1 MLGYRLQQH
10 GGSPMAQSKGA
21 DPEDLSLLQTQR
33 RILVSSA
40 GVKDVG
46 SLTRYDETAVTT
58 DWQKKLTPKQFYIMR
73 EKGTEM
79 MLNLE
84 SRMYHRVYCNAPLF
98 RTEKKYNSGTGWPS
112 FSEAFGAC
120 GTDECNANI
129 LRRPDTS
136 LGSTSTEVI
145 CKQCDVGHVFDDGPR
160 PSGQKVLYQQCLRD
174 ISLKQRLV
182 RATDPRNSKLCSG
195 AIPDLPPRKLD
206 FTTS

>member
-1 MLGYRLQQH
+1 MVFVLNTHL
-10 GGSPMAQSKGA
+10 PF
-21 DPEDLSLLQTQR
+21 
-33 RILVSSA
+33 
-40 GVKDVG
+40 KDVG

-73 EKGTEM
+73 EKGTEVPFTGIY
-79 MLNLE
+79 LNN
-84 SRMYHRVYCNAPLF
+84 RDPGMYHWVYCNAPLF
-98 RTEKKYNSGTGWPS
+98 RSEKKYNSGTGWPS

-160 PSGQKVLYQQCLRD
+160 PSGQKVLYQQCFVN
-174 ISLKQRLV
+174 V
-182 RATDPRNSKLCSG
+182 RMAVLGQTKGPSSPVSCLLTVANARCPRGSEPN
-195 AIPDLPPRKLD
+195 R
-206 FTTS
+206 